1 MRDRHAD
8 ISGSTLRLS
17 FKGKSGKEWNV
28 KIADR
33 RIARIVKGAQ
43 DLPGQHLFQYLGED
57 GQRRSITS
65 GDVNDY
71 IRRKGG
77 AAFSSKH
84 FRTWGGTVLA
94 AASFAEAERPE
105 SQAGQARVRNE
116 VIDRVAGKL
125 GNTRSVCRKC
135 YIHPRIFDSWDDG
148 SLTGEITAVRNRFRK
163 TPKGMIC
170 QEAVVLRWLEL
181 KPKLARK
188 TSRRKSAGA
197 GA

>member
-1 MRDRHAD
+1 MWLLDNVMIRVGNSSYARDNNSFGLTTLRDRHAD

-94 AASFAEAERPE
+94 AALFAEAERPE
-105 SQAGQARVRNE
+105 SQAGPIAGPQRDHRPPSPASSAIPAPSAASAISIRASST
-116 VIDRVAGKL
+116 AGKMAL
-125 GNTRSVCRKC
+125 
-135 YIHPRIFDSWDDG
+135 
-148 SLTGEITAVRNRFRK
+148 
-163 TPKGMIC
+163 
-170 QEAVVLRWLEL
+170 
-181 KPKLARK
+181 
-188 TSRRKSAGA
+188 
-197 GA
+197 